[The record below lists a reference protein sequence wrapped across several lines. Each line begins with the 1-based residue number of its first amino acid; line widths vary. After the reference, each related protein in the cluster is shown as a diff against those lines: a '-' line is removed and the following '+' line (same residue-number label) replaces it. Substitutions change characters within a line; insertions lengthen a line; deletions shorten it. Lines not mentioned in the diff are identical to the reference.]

1 MSDILQ
7 ELDKVLEQR
16 RKEDPE
22 NSYVASLY
30 AAGLGKM
37 IKKVGEECFEMS
49 LAAKIAGDDD
59 SEKSQKALVK
69 EVADILTQTTKG
81 ASDRESQRMPTQ
93 AAETADNAK
102 AREALVQETADLW
115 FHCMVMLSYLGCDSS
130 QVLEVLQQR
139 FGTSGLAEK
148 ASRDKK

>member
-16 RKEDPE
+16 RKEDSA
-22 NSYVASLY
+22 NSYVASLCKT
-30 AAGLGKM
+30 GLDNVL
-37 IKKVGEECFEMS
+37 KKIGEECSEMV
-49 LAAKIAGDDD
+49 AIAKIAEIAQAIKDEGD
-59 SEKSQKALVK
+59 E
-69 EVADILTQTTKG
+69 
-81 ASDRESQRMPTQ
+81 ESQQKLTRLLMKIGG
-93 AAETADNAK
+93 AVGDAK

>member
-16 RKEDPE
+16 RKEEPE

-37 IKKVGEECFEMS
+37 IEKVGEECFEMS
-49 LAAKIAGDDD
+49 LAAKIAGDDG
-59 SEKSQKALVK
+59 SEKSQKALVEK
-69 EVADILTQTTKG
+69 VADILTQTTKG

-93 AAETADNAK
+93 AADNAK

-115 FHCMVMLSYLGCDSS
+115 FHCMVMLSYLSCDSS

-148 ASRDKK
+148 ASRDKR

>member
-16 RKEDPE
+16 RKEDPK

-30 AAGLGKM
+30 AAGLDKM

-59 SEKSQKALVK
+59 SEKSQ
-69 EVADILTQTTKG
+69 
-81 ASDRESQRMPTQ
+81 
-93 AAETADNAK
+93 
-102 AREALVQETADLW
+102 EALVQETADLW

-148 ASRDKK
+148 ASRDKR

>member
-30 AAGLGKM
+30 AAGLDKM

-49 LAAKIAGDDD
+49 LAAKIAGDDG
-59 SEKSQKALVK
+59 SEKSQKALVEK
-69 EVADILTQTTKG
+69 VADILTQTTKG
-81 ASDRESQRMPTQ
+81 ASDRESQRTPTQ
-93 AAETADNAK
+93 AADEVK
-102 AREALVQETADLW
+102 ARKALVQETADLW